1 MKVASAFLRTVGA
14 VLLAALLS
22 VVAFVFLGVLIPAWI
37 MLAIYGHQAVE
48 DSPAHG
54 AAVMFISLPLAGVVS
69 LLAFILLVIWLYQK
83 FSFSK

>member
-1 MKVASAFLRTVGA
+1 MVSTLGRSVGA
-14 VLLAALLS
+14 ILLAALLS
-22 VVAFVFLGVLIPAWI
+22 IAAFTFLGVLLPAWI
-37 MLAIYGHQAVE
+37 MIAIHGRQAVE